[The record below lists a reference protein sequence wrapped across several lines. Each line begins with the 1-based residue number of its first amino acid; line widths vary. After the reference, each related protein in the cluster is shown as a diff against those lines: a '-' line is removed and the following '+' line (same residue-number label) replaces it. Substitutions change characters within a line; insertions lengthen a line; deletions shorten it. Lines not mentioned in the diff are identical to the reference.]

1 MTVSVVVMI
10 IIGIIFVIA
19 SFFVSER
26 ITKREDNFNI
36 DLLRV
41 DDDYEFSERELR
53 IIKRKIEDVIAN
65 QAKDILYET
74 NESLSSMANE
84 KTMALGDYAV
94 TVCDEIER
102 NHKEVM
108 FLYSMLDDKQKEI
121 MNTVRSVNDVN
132 REVKELLSEVK
143 AQKSNV
149 VEGKE
154 PKTRKTGIDQLTS
167 LKQMKE
173 NLLQDEKSANHSDE
187 TIQKEPVAEEV
198 VVKTEAAERQ
208 EVEENAT
215 VISEENKNAGVVPEM
230 PENEDLNEVF
240 GDIDTDDLDFD
251 EAIEEEFEENE
262 NSNDIILELY
272 QNGDSIIEIAKQ
284 LGLGVGEVK
293 LVIDLYRGEEK

>member
-1 MTVSVVVMI
+1 MTVSVGIMI
-10 IIGIIFVIA
+10 IIGIIFIFV

-26 ITKREDNFNI
+26 LTKRENDISMACFKL
-36 DLLRV
+36 DE
-41 DDDYEFSERELR
+41 DYEFSERELN
-53 IIKRKIEDVIAN
+53 IIKRKIEDVIVN

-94 TVCDEIER
+94 AVCDEIEK

-121 MNTVRSVNDVN
+121 MDTVKKVDDVN
-132 REVKELLSEVK
+132 YEVKKLFSEMQEK
-143 AQKSNV
+143 QSDIS
-149 VEGKE
+149 ESRESGK
-154 PKTRKTGIDQLTS
+154 KTGIDQLTS

-173 NLLQDEKSANHSDE
+173 SILQEEKTVKSPEDTYKNKKKAKKSNNQS
-187 TIQKEPVAEEV
+187 K
-198 VVKTEAAERQ
+198 KTEEK
-208 EVEENAT
+208 EK
-215 VISEENKNAGVVPEM
+215 VISWEEKDIILTEENKSVNS
-230 PENEDLNEVF
+230 
-240 GDIDTDDLDFD
+240 DDKLDRVME
-251 EAIEEEFEENE
+251 EAEENE

-272 QNGDSIIEIAKQ
+272 QNGESIIEIAKQ